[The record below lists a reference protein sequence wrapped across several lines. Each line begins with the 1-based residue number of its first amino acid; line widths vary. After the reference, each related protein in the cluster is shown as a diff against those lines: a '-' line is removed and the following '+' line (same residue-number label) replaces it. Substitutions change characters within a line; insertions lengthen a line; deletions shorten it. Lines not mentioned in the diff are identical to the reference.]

1 MILIIK
7 KIEASSDRLKLGER
21 EFIISPLFGANY
33 VHTITGK
40 QYTEHKLWQIKKSFD
55 WMLDE
60 QFLNLQ
66 VFIIFNFLN

>member
-1 MILIIK
+1 
-7 KIEASSDRLKLGER
+7 
-21 EFIISPLFGANY
+21 
-33 VHTITGK
+33 VQTITGK

-66 VFIIFNFLN
+66 VIIMFNFLS